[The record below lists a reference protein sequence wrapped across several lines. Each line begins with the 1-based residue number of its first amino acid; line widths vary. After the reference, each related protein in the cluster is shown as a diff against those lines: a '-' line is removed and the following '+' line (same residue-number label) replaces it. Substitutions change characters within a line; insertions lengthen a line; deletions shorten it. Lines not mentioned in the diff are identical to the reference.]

1 MLRKTFLL
9 FVFFSLSLSASAQ
22 IGGKIITKRKVKPTK
37 TTSVVSS
44 DAIKIDRLAFSIT
57 RNSKSEK
64 EKIEAIYRWIA
75 SNIAYDHELGRRKD
89 LQRQIYTTENNVVQE
104 AIKREKA
111 LCGGFAFMFRD
122 LCEELGIKAEVIH
135 GFTKD
140 YVGGVQTNKKVPHH
154 TWNAVKVDGHWRL
167 LDITWAI
174 GHGGK
179 NKPDDF
185 WFLTPAY
192 EFIYSHYP
200 EDPKWTLLP
209 NPISFVEFQNPIR
222 K

>member
-1 MLRKTFLL
+1 MLRKIFLL
-9 FVFFSLSLSASAQ
+9 FIFLSLNLSASSQ
-22 IGGKIITKRKVKPTK
+22 IGGKIITKPKVKPTK
-37 TTSVVSS
+37 TTSVVASNEV
-44 DAIKIDRLAFSIT
+44 KIDRLAFKIT

-75 SNIAYDHELGRRKD
+75 SNIAYDHELGRKTD
-89 LQRQIYTTENNVVQE
+89 LQRQIYTTEKNVVQE

-122 LCEELGIKAEVIH
+122 LCEELGIQVEVIH

-140 YVGGVQTNKKVPHH
+140 YAGVKNKERVPHH
-154 TWNAVKVDGHWRL
+154 TWNAVKIDGRWQL

-185 WFLTPAY
+185 WFLTSAY

-200 EDPKWTLLP
+200 EDQKWTLLP